1 MKTRE
6 EHYVRLRDKD
16 FFSLAS
22 AGLGLLAI
30 FVAIGI
36 VNANAAWL
44 PTDLAAIAILIAAA
58 FDYLDGKIAR
68 AEKEANPFG
77 KELDSLCDAIAFG
90 VAPIAYVAWYA
101 PAIASQ
107 YWGLG
112 LASLF
117 FYGLSA
123 IVRLAWFNVQEDHT
137 HYYGLIVPVAAVF
150 AVLSVWL
157 LAANAWIAL
166 FVIGALMLSRFK
178 WTKPRL

>member
-1 MKTRE
+1 MNAKT
-6 EHYVRLRDKD
+6 EHAARLRDKD

-44 PTDLAAIAILIAAA
+44 PVDLAATAILIAAA

-77 KELDSLCDAIAFG
+77 RELDSLCDAVAFG
-90 VAPIAYVAWYA
+90 VAPIVYVAWYA

-107 YWGLG
+107 FWGVG

-117 FYGLSA
+117 FYGLAA
-123 IVRLAWFNVQEDHT
+123 IVRLAWFNVQEDRT
-137 HYYGLIVPVAAVF
+137 HYYGLIVPVAAVL
-150 AVLSVWL
+150 VLLSVWL

-178 WTKPRL
+178 WRKPSL